1 MKGNAMSKI
10 LVVSQYLN
18 RQPVAAAGIVHGS
31 DLVKGISASIFNML

>member
-1 MKGNAMSKI
+1 MNNI

-31 DLVKGISASIFNML
+31 ASINGIGASIFNMLIQV

>member
-1 MKGNAMSKI
+1 MSKT

-31 DLVKGISASIFNML
+31 DSVNRIGASIFNMLKQV

>member
-1 MKGNAMSKI
+1 MNKT

-31 DLVKGISASIFNML
+31 ALVKGIGASIFNM